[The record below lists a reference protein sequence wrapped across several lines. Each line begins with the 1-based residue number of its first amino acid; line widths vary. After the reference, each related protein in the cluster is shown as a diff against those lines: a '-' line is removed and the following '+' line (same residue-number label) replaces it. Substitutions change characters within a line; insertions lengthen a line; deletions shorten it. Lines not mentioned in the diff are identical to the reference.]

1 MLKNFNYKN
10 FYLIALLILISFVIN
25 FYVGSIGVFP
35 VDTFIHYDNGYRIL
49 LGDHPIKDYWIVHGF
64 LIDYLQAFFFK
75 IFGNFWH
82 SYLIHSSLINV
93 FVTSF
98 SYLTFRLLKVSYFL
112 AFTLSISIAILA
124 YPVSG
129 TPFLDLHSSF
139 FSLFAIFFAIFGI
152 IKKKDFYWF
161 WSSISLCIAFFSKQV
176 PAAYIILGIS
186 LFNVYVAVEK
196 KRFSIFLFYILGG
209 ITFLALIFLFLI
221 FSNISIK
228 DFLLQ
233 IFFFP
238 QSIGTDRYSSY
249 NLNIKNVFFDFKFI
263 HIIILSLIVINI
275 TQIIKAKKYFKKEK
289 FLIFIILLIYSFS
302 IIFHQIYT
310 KNQVY
315 IFFLIPILT
324 GFLFYFSDTINN
336 KFKKPLIYFFLILCL
351 FTTIKYNERYNI
363 KRKFHELTNTNL
375 NNSIKINF
383 FGDKLKGLKWISP
396 HFEDPK
402 NELRKINELYN
413 LLKKDKKNKMLI
425 TEYNF
430 LSSMLGQKLHAP
442 SRTYDDISFPLKNS
456 KYFQEYQIFL
466 IKKIKSNNIN
476 SIYIFEPKKISNE
489 RLNHLIFNYISKDCF
504 KFNDLDIL
512 IKHLEVKSCK
522 ELG

>member
-161 WSSISLCIAFFSKQV
+161 WSSISL
-176 PAAYIILGIS
+176 
-186 LFNVYVAVEK
+186 
-196 KRFSIFLFYILGG
+196 
-209 ITFLALIFLFLI
+209 
-221 FSNISIK
+221 
-228 DFLLQ
+228 
-233 IFFFP
+233 
-238 QSIGTDRYSSY
+238 
-249 NLNIKNVFFDFKFI
+249 
-263 HIIILSLIVINI
+263 
-275 TQIIKAKKYFKKEK
+275 
-289 FLIFIILLIYSFS
+289 
-302 IIFHQIYT
+302 
-310 KNQVY
+310 
-315 IFFLIPILT
+315 
-324 GFLFYFSDTINN
+324 
-336 KFKKPLIYFFLILCL
+336 
-351 FTTIKYNERYNI
+351 
-363 KRKFHELTNTNL
+363 
-375 NNSIKINF
+375 
-383 FGDKLKGLKWISP
+383 
-396 HFEDPK
+396 
-402 NELRKINELYN
+402 
-413 LLKKDKKNKMLI
+413 
-425 TEYNF
+425 
-430 LSSMLGQKLHAP
+430 
-442 SRTYDDISFPLKNS
+442 
-456 KYFQEYQIFL
+456 
-466 IKKIKSNNIN
+466 
-476 SIYIFEPKKISNE
+476 
-489 RLNHLIFNYISKDCF
+489 
-504 KFNDLDIL
+504 
-512 IKHLEVKSCK
+512 
-522 ELG
+522 